1 MNPTTLKRLRQAG
14 LLTLTAVC
22 LTSHCPA
29 PAQADTEDS
38 TEEIISLLKQKD
50 IITGEEAD
58 RILARHKQTEPS
70 QTEPSQTE
78 PPDGAGR
85 KPVTVVV
92 PGGQQYLQTVR
103 DSVAHDIKEEVTRQV
118 KQELK
123 EEIAQEV
130 KLEAYTGSVPA
141 WTKRIRFG
149 GDIRIRYQGNLFSEN
164 NADLIVPGSTQLLN
178 RTVDTHQLRYRVRVS
193 AKAQV
198 NNQTEVGIRLAT
210 GNEDNPISTNDTLG
224 DYLNKDTL
232 TFDLA
237 YLKITPIPETS
248 TWAGKLDF
256 WGGRLPNPF
265 LATDLVWDNDV
276 NFEGLATTMEV
287 PFNTRLS
294 GFLNAG
300 AFPLDDIDFSSKDKW
315 LLGGQLGMNYTPR
328 PKITYTLAMAYYDYE
343 NIKGERNP
351 NSHVQGEGIN
361 DFTAPRFRQL
371 GNTLFDIN
379 AFNPA
384 PEFIAL
390 AADYKEL
397 NVTGKVDI
405 GLFDPIYISFL
416 ADFVKNIGYNST
428 EVNALTGLSI
438 PQEDIGYMVS
448 TTVGYPQIQKL
459 LDWQVAL
466 FYKYLEADA
475 VLDAFTD
482 SDFHLGGTNAKGW
495 GLSGQLGILDNVWLR
510 ASWMSSEEISGPP
523 ISVDTFQID
532 INSRF

>member
-1 MNPTTLKRLRQAG
+1 MMNPATIKKLRQAG

-22 LTSHCPA
+22 LASQYPT

-38 TEEIISLLKQKD
+38 TEEIISLLKEKD

-58 RILARHKQTEPS
+58 KILARHKNSEPA
-70 QTEPSQTE
+70 EGV
-78 PPDGAGR
+78 DK
-85 KPVTVVV
+85 KPVTIVV
-92 PGGQQYLQTVR
+92 PEGQQYLQTVR
-103 DSVAHDIKEEVTRQV
+103 DSVAHDIKEEVARQV

-149 GDIRIRYQGNLFSEN
+149 GDIRLRYQGNYFTDN
-164 NADLIVPGSTQLLN
+164 NKDLIVPGSTDALN
-178 RTVDTHQLRYRVRVS
+178 RNIDTNQLRYRVRVS

-224 DYLNKDTL
+224 DYMNKDTV

-237 YLKITPIPETS
+237 YLKLTPIPETS
-248 TWAGKLDF
+248 TWAGKVDL

-265 LATDLVWDNDV
+265 LSTDLVWDGDV
-276 NFEGLATTMEV
+276 NFEGLATTIEV
-287 PFNTRLS
+287 PVNTRLT
-294 GFLNAG
+294 GFFNAG
-300 AFPLDDIDFSSKDKW
+300 AFPLDDIEFSSEDKW
-315 LLGGQLGMNYTPR
+315 LFGGQVGMNYTPR

-351 NSHVQGEGIN
+351 VNNGIN
-361 DFTAPRFRQL
+361 DFTAPRFYQL
-371 GNTLFDIN
+371 TNTTFNIN
-379 AFNPA
+379 AFNGG
-384 PEFIAL
+384 PELAAL

-416 ADFVKNIGYNST
+416 ADFVKNIGYDSQ
-428 EVNALTGLSI
+428 EVNELTARSVE
-438 PQEDIGYMVS
+438 QKDIGYMVS

-459 LDWQVAL
+459 WDWQVSL
-466 FYKYLEADA
+466 FYKYLEPDA

-495 GLSGQLGILDNVWLR
+495 GLSGQLGVLDNVWLR
-510 ASWMSSEEISGPP
+510 ASWMSSDEISGPP
-523 ISVDTFQID
+523 IEIDTFQVD